1 MRGKSGSDRPT
12 SWSTVARGLVLGLSV
27 LVLAGCATKRDL
39 RDLQTAVRTQ
49 QTQQDD
55 AMELRHA
62 EMRDSLAVQSEALF
76 QLRGQLMTQLISIQE
91 QLVTIQQLTGQNQQN
106 VAMLREQLEEDR
118 TRLMAPPAIMDNPE
132 QMAPAAAGTAD
143 ATQLYNEGVTQ
154 LGRGSRVTARRAF
167 QAFLAQSPNHPLA
180 PDARYYLADILVQE
194 DRWEEA
200 IVAFNEVAELHPAS
214 PRVPEALY
222 RVGLAYV
229 QLEQPDQARQ
239 FLNRVV
245 TGYPDSGSA
254 ALAREALAQL
264 PRE

>member
-1 MRGKSGSDRPT
+1 MRGKSGSLRPVPG
-12 SWSTVARGLVLGLSV
+12 STVARGLVLGLTV
-27 LVLAGCATKRDL
+27 LVLGGCATKRDL

-49 QTQQDD
+49 QTAQDE
-55 AMELRHA
+55 AMARRHA
-62 EMRDSLAVQSEALF
+62 EMQDSLAVQSEALF
-76 QLRGQLMTQLISIQE
+76 QLRGQLMTQLIAIQE

-118 TRLMAPPAIMDNPE
+118 TRLMAPPMTDNPE
-132 QMAPAAAGTAD
+132 QMAPPAVGTAD
-143 ATQLYNEGVTQ
+143 AADLYNEGVTQ

-214 PRVPEALY
+214 ARVPEALY

-239 FLNRVV
+239 YLNRVV

>member
-1 MRGKSGSDRPT
+1 MRGRSGSDRPT
-12 SWSTVARGLVLGLSV
+12 SWSTIARGLVLGLSV
-27 LVLAGCATKRDL
+27 LVLGGCATKRDL

-49 QTQQDD
+49 QAEQDA

-62 EMRDSLAVQSEALF
+62 EMQDSLAVQSEALF

-118 TRLMAPPAIMDNPE
+118 NRLMAPPVMDNPE

-143 ATQLYNEGVTQ
+143 ATELYNQGVTQ

-167 QAFLAQSPNHPLA
+167 QAFLTQSPNHPLA
-180 PDARYYLADILVQE
+180 PDARYFLADILVQE

-229 QLEQPDQARQ
+229 QLEQPDQAREY
-239 FLNRVV
+239 LNRVV

-264 PRE
+264 PRS